1 MKLGKFAKR
10 VATKTKDAKL
20 KIGIAKANTALA
32 EYHKSKVV
40 KAPET
45 EAQRRASSNRVP
57 TQKEAREFAEQV
69 AKGVKKY
76 PTTRPLMVAIV
87 PRVEV
92 KQAPPYK
99 SASYKK

>member
-10 VATKTKDAKL
+10 VAKKRAATTL
-20 KIGIAKANTALA
+20 
-32 EYHKSKVV
+32 
-40 KAPET
+40 T
-45 EAQRRASSNRVP
+45 EAQRRAQTNKVA
-57 TQKEAREFAEQV
+57 TKKEAIEFAEKV